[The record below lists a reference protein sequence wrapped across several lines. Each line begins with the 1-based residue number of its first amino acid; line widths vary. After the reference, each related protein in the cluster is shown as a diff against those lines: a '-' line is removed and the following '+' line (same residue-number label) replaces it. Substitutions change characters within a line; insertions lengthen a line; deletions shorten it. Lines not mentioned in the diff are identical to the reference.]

1 MHASPLFQQIIKD
14 LAETIVDPSGSFSPK
29 MKRGVAAKKQKQ
41 NLPVTSSKQTDI
53 STWIAN
59 GHQDTQGH
67 KDRKIPSNEET
78 DCTQDPLEEAL
89 IFLTKIKDRTSLKN
103 EALQKHLLS
112 VENIAQERG
121 LTPEEIDALLN
132 IALSGKFAE
141 VVNVRLLKNLI
152 PISAITEDS
161 IVSAVS
167 WLCVLF
173 LRWLIAMY
181 DLIDHKE
188 KVNAL
193 YGFFFNFLQDEKLCP
208 FICHVLYLLTRRE
221 NVKPFRVRR
230 LLDLRAKMGSEAPLQ
245 ALLLMYKSFAPSMVS
260 SNLFQSTKMRF
271 KNTENLWKTAIGNIK
286 QRKLNSKLTIPASSS
301 NSDYSAQSSTG
312 NFIDLNSHPESF
324 PVQHLQ
330 TFSQLLENIHCLELP
345 SQIGSVLG
353 NHLLLHYINCVTDDI
368 ENQKYEL
375 EFKEFLGKV
384 LEAECFLQEGFSSCE
399 EFLYRSLPFWDGC
412 CCRSQV
418 LQMISWIPLSTFSEM
433 KPYLCKPLTQLFFT
447 SSLYFKCS
455 VLESLRELLL
465 NWLNWHFLQ
474 ADMTSELN
482 ADLNTSIS
490 SLVNSITELI
500 QFVGQLSTIALHLE
514 NNSAFLMHFVLDFY
528 EIVSDMFQKYK
539 IPLLVIPPAGVFYPA
554 LLSMNSVTVDQLCH
568 IMFRYRTN
576 LIAAKKYLQA
586 KKIPFFFSDF
596 ARESNFCL
604 LPFHT
609 IWYSPSLQIKFS
621 RQICQEYNQ
630 YITSMVGCLWTS
642 NFFQTDSH
650 PQGIYMEPRLL
661 EKTSVQEYRKALN
674 IVYHPALTG
683 YAILFMQQIQPEDK
697 IPDIKLIQESHLRK
711 VQLDPFGE
719 LNSLKQSLTV
729 GGFLRFFILFYLWGL
744 EENGL
749 KLIGCS
755 FLLSTSPTS
764 PKSDFD
770 NRQFELPASCKSL
783 AFPQLGVQRE

>member
-1 MHASPLFQQIIKD
+1 
-14 LAETIVDPSGSFSPK
+14 
-29 MKRGVAAKKQKQ
+29 MKRVAAAKKQK
-41 NLPVTSSKQTDI
+41 NIPISSSKQTGI

-59 GHQDTQGH
+59 GSKSTQEH
-67 KDRKIPSNEET
+67 KDHETPSNEET

-89 IFLTKIKDRTSLKN
+89 VFLTKIKDRTSLKN

-112 VENIAQERG
+112 VEKIAQERG

-141 VVNVRLLKNLI
+141 VINTRLLKNLI
-152 PISAITEDS
+152 PISTITEDS

-167 WLCVLF
+167 WLCVGKCSRNTQVLF
-173 LRWLIAMY
+173 LKWLIAMY

-208 FICHVLYLLTRRE
+208 FVCHVLYLLTKRE

-230 LLDLRAKMGSEAPLQ
+230 LLDLRSKMGSEAPLQ
-245 ALLLMYKSFAPSMVS
+245 ALLLMYKSFAPSMVA
-260 SNLFQSTKMRF
+260 SNVFQSTKMQF
-271 KNTENLWKTAIGNIK
+271 KNSENQWKTAIGNIK
-286 QRKLNSKLTIPASSS
+286 QRIYGISPTSQPVLAFQPPKKKWNSKLMIPESNS
-301 NSDYSAQSSTG
+301 NSDYLAQSSTA
-312 NFIDLNSHPESF
+312 NCIDFNSHPEFF

-353 NHLLLHYINCVTDDI
+353 NHLLLHYVNCVTDDVVYQRMYYWLGQTFREECPWTKI

-375 EFKEFLGKV
+375 EFKEFLDTV

-418 LQMISWIPLSTFSEM
+418 LQMISWIPLSSFSEM

-474 ADMTSELN
+474 ADMAAELN
-482 ADLNTSIS
+482 AGVLNTSVS

-500 QFVGQLSTIALHLE
+500 HFVGRLSTIALHLE

-528 EIVSDMFQKYK
+528 EIVCDMFQKYQ

-554 LLSMNSVTVDQLCH
+554 LLSMDSVTVDQLCH

-576 LIAAKKYLQA
+576 LIAAKKYLQS
-586 KKIPFFFSDF
+586 KK
-596 ARESNFCL
+596 A
-604 LPFHT
+604 
-609 IWYSPSLQIKFS
+609 SLQIKFN

-642 NFFQTDSH
+642 NVFQMDSH
-650 PQGIYMEPRLL
+650 PQGIYMEPGVL

-674 IVYHPALTG
+674 IVYHPAFTG
-683 YAILFMQQIQPEDK
+683 YAILFMQQIQSEHK
-697 IPDIKLIQESHLRK
+697 IPDIKLIQGKRWDWYLEYLYS
-711 VQLDPFGE
+711 QE
-719 LNSLKQSLTV
+719 LQ
-729 GGFLRFFILFYLWGL
+729 
-744 EENGL
+744 GL
-749 KLIGCS
+749 KVFIESSISRVFRPSQTKPG
-755 FLLSTSPTS
+755 
-764 PKSDFD
+764 
-770 NRQFELPASCKSL
+770 NYQ
-783 AFPQLGVQRE
+783 

>member
-1 MHASPLFQQIIKD
+1 
-14 LAETIVDPSGSFSPK
+14 

-41 NLPVTSSKQTDI
+41 NLPVTSSKQTVI

-59 GHQDTQGH
+59 GHQNTQGH
-67 KDRKIPSNEET
+67 KDHKIPSSEET

-112 VENIAQERG
+112 VEKIAQERG

-141 VVNVRLLKNLI
+141 VVNIRLLKNLI

-167 WLCVLF
+167 WLCVGKCSRNTQVLF
-173 LRWLIAMY
+173 LKWLIAMY

-208 FICHVLYLLTRRE
+208 FVCHVLYLLTRRE

-245 ALLLMYKSFAPSMVS
+245 ALLLMYKSFAPSMLS

-286 QRKLNSKLTIPASSS
+286 QRIYGISPTSQPVLAFQHPKKKLNSKLTIPASSS
-301 NSDYSAQSSTG
+301 NSDYSAQNSTA
-312 NFIDLNSHPESF
+312 NFIDLNSRPKFF

-368 ENQKYEL
+368 VYQRMYYWLGQTFREECPWTKIENRKYEL
-375 EFKEFLGKV
+375 EFKEFLDTV

-455 VLESLRELLL
+455 VLESLRELLQ

-474 ADMTSELN
+474 EDMTSELN
-482 ADLNTSIS
+482 ADIRNTSIS

-500 QFVGQLSTIALHLE
+500 DFVGRLSTIALHLE
-514 NNSAFLMHFVLDFY
+514 NNSAFLMHFILDFY
-528 EIVSDMFQKYK
+528 EIVCDMFQKYRV
-539 IPLLVIPPAGVFYPA
+539 PLLVIPPAGVFYPA
-554 LLSMNSVTVDQLCH
+554 LLSMDSVTVDQLCH

-586 KKIPFFFSDF
+586 KKS
-596 ARESNFCL
+596 
-604 LPFHT
+604 
-609 IWYSPSLQIKFS
+609 SLQIKFS

-642 NFFQTDSH
+642 NVFQTDSH
-650 PQGIYMEPRLL
+650 PQGIYMEAGLL

-683 YAILFMQQIQPEDK
+683 YAILFMQQIQSEHK
-697 IPDIKLIQESHLRK
+697 IPDIKLIQGRRWDWYLEYLYS
-711 VQLDPFGE
+711 QE
-719 LNSLKQSLTV
+719 LQ
-729 GGFLRFFILFYLWGL
+729 
-744 EENGL
+744 GL
-749 KLIGCS
+749 KVFIESSIRRVFRPSQTKPG
-755 FLLSTSPTS
+755 
-764 PKSDFD
+764 
-770 NRQFELPASCKSL
+770 N
-783 AFPQLGVQRE
+783 

>member
-1 MHASPLFQQIIKD
+1 
-14 LAETIVDPSGSFSPK
+14 

-89 IFLTKIKDRTSLKN
+89 IFLTKSKDKSRAKHLMPSNKENPNVQIRSTRCLPGSKKATMYLSN

-132 IALSGKFAE
+132 IALSGKF

-167 WLCVLF
+167 WLCVGKCSRNTQVLF

-193 YGFFFNFLQDEKLCP
+193 YGFFFNFLQDEKL
-208 FICHVLYLLTRRE
+208 
-221 NVKPFRVRR
+221 
-230 LLDLRAKMGSEAPLQ
+230 
-245 ALLLMYKSFAPSMVS
+245 
-260 SNLFQSTKMRF
+260 
-271 KNTENLWKTAIGNIK
+271 
-286 QRKLNSKLTIPASSS
+286 KLNSKLTIPASSS

-353 NHLLLHYINCVTDDI
+353 NHLLLHYINCVTDDVVYQRMYYWLGQTFREECPWTKI

-418 LQMISWIPLSTFSEM
+418 LQMISWIPLSTFSGT
-433 KPYLCKPLTQLFFT
+433 LNC
-447 SSLYFKCS
+447 SSSICCS

-474 ADMTSELN
+474 ADMTSE
-482 ADLNTSIS
+482 NTSIS

-528 EIVSDMFQKYK
+528 EIVCNDMFQKYK

-576 LIAAKKYLQA
+576 LIAAKKY
-586 KKIPFFFSDF
+586 
-596 ARESNFCL
+596 
-604 LPFHT
+604 
-609 IWYSPSLQIKFS
+609 LQIKFS

-697 IPDIKLIQESHLRK
+697 IPDIKLIQGRRWDWYLEYLYS
-711 VQLDPFGE
+711 QE
-719 LNSLKQSLTV
+719 LQ
-729 GGFLRFFILFYLWGL
+729 
-744 EENGL
+744 GL
-749 KLIGCS
+749 KVFIES
-755 FLLSTSPTS
+755 SI
-764 PKSDFD
+764 
-770 NRQFELPASCKSL
+770 RR
-783 AFPQLGVQRE
+783 AFRPSQTKPGN

>member
-1 MHASPLFQQIIKD
+1 MKR
-14 LAETIVDPSGSFSPK
+14 

-41 NLPVTSSKQTDI
+41 NLPVTSSKQTVI

-59 GHQDTQGH
+59 GHQNTQGH
-67 KDRKIPSNEET
+67 KDHKIPSSEET

-112 VENIAQERG
+112 VEKIAQERG

-132 IALSGKFAE
+132 IALSGKF
-141 VVNVRLLKNLI
+141 VVNIRLLKNLI

-167 WLCVLF
+167 WLCVGKCSRNTQVLF
-173 LRWLIAMY
+173 LKWLIAMY

-193 YGFFFNFLQDEKLCP
+193 YGFFFNFLQDEKL
-208 FICHVLYLLTRRE
+208 
-221 NVKPFRVRR
+221 
-230 LLDLRAKMGSEAPLQ
+230 
-245 ALLLMYKSFAPSMVS
+245 
-260 SNLFQSTKMRF
+260 
-271 KNTENLWKTAIGNIK
+271 
-286 QRKLNSKLTIPASSS
+286 KLNSKLTIPASSS
-301 NSDYSAQSSTG
+301 NSDYSAQNSTA
-312 NFIDLNSHPESF
+312 NFIDLNSRPKFF

-368 ENQKYEL
+368 VYQRMYYWLGQTFREECPWTKIENRKYEL
-375 EFKEFLGKV
+375 EFKEFLDTV

-455 VLESLRELLL
+455 VLESLRELLQ

-474 ADMTSELN
+474 EDMTSE
-482 ADLNTSIS
+482 NTSIS

-500 QFVGQLSTIALHLE
+500 DFVGRLSTIALHLE
-514 NNSAFLMHFVLDFY
+514 NNSAFLMHFILDFY
-528 EIVSDMFQKYK
+528 EIVCDMFQKYRV
-539 IPLLVIPPAGVFYPA
+539 PLLVIPPAGVFYPA
-554 LLSMNSVTVDQLCH
+554 LLSMDSVTVDQLCH
-568 IMFRYRTN
+568 IMFRYWQLLLARMKELLQTLSS
-576 LIAAKKYLQA
+576 LIL
-586 KKIPFFFSDF
+586 S
-596 ARESNFCL
+596 
-604 LPFHT
+604 
-609 IWYSPSLQIKFS
+609 
-621 RQICQEYNQ
+621 ICQEYNQ

-642 NFFQTDSH
+642 NVFQTDSH
-650 PQGIYMEPRLL
+650 PQGIYMEAGLL

-683 YAILFMQQIQPEDK
+683 YAILFMQQSITIQRWDWYLEY
-697 IPDIKLIQESHLRK
+697 LYSQEL
-711 VQLDPFGE
+711 Q
-719 LNSLKQSLTV
+719 
-729 GGFLRFFILFYLWGL
+729 
-744 EENGL
+744 GL
-749 KLIGCS
+749 KVFIESSIRRVFRPSQTKPG
-755 FLLSTSPTS
+755 
-764 PKSDFD
+764 
-770 NRQFELPASCKSL
+770 N
-783 AFPQLGVQRE
+783 